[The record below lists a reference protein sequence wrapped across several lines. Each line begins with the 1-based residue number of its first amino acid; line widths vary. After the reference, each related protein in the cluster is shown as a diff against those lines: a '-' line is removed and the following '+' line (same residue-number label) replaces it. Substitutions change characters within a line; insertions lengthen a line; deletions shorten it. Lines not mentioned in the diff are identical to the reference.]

1 MTFFYNINI
10 QLKCYMMHNSQPR
23 SDPKWPQNSGA
34 TSLWLPIDFKAMY
47 LYVIP
52 YDVIINF
59 DVIKPKLIGYFL

>member
-1 MTFFYNINI
+1 
-10 QLKCYMMHNSQPR
+10 MMHNSQPR